1 MFKQIKT
8 SKDNREVVAQLTRKL
23 NLGKE
28 NIIARMALTH
38 SLSTEKKLD
47 LKKIKDS
54 GGKEYSKSVLL
65 GEYEDIYIGL
75 VCTHYS
81 LYKTDKNLPKY
92 IKMHIDDGLELLDSE
107 LNENS
112 KFDGFD
118 FLIEKIKSGLLSLNK
133 GIQ

>member
-38 SLSTEKKLD
+38 SLSSDRKLD
-47 LKKIKDS
+47 LKNIQDS

-75 VCTHYS
+75 ICTHYK
-81 LYKTDKNLPKY
+81 LYKTDKNLSKY
-92 IKMHIDDGLELLDSE
+92 VKMHIDDGLKLLDYE
-107 LNENS
+107 INENPR
-112 KFDGFD
+112 FDGFD
-118 FLIEKIKSGLLSLNK
+118 FLINTVTIGLNQ
-133 GIQ
+133 I

>member
-38 SLSTEKKLD
+38 SLSTDRKLD
-47 LKKIKDS
+47 LKDIQDS
-54 GGKEYSKSVLL
+54 KGKEYSKSVLL
-65 GEYEDIYIGL
+65 GDYEDIYIGL
-75 VCTHYS
+75 ICTHYK

-92 IKMHIDDGLELLDSE
+92 MKMHIDDGLELLDNE
-107 LNENS
+107 INENP

-118 FLIEKIKSGLLSLNK
+118 FIVNKINTSLN
-133 GIQ
+133 QL

>member
-8 SKDNREVVAQLTRKL
+8 SKENREVVAQLTRKL

-38 SLSTEKKLD
+38 SLSTDRKLD
-47 LKKIKDS
+47 LKDIQDS

-65 GEYEDIYIGL
+65 GEYEEVYVGL
-75 VCTHYS
+75 ICTHYK

-92 IKMHIDDGLELLDSE
+92 IKMHIDDGLKLLDSE
-107 LNENS
+107 LNENP

-118 FLIEKIKSGLLSLNK
+118 FLINRINIGLK
-133 GIQ
+133 EI

>member
-8 SKDNREVVAQLTRKL
+8 SEDNREVVAQLTRKL

-38 SLSTEKKLD
+38 SLSTDRKLS
-47 LKKIKDS
+47 LKDIQDS
-54 GGKEYSKSVLL
+54 KGKEYSKSVLL
-65 GEYEDIYIGL
+65 GEHEDIYIGL
-75 VCTHYS
+75 ICTHYK

-92 IKMHIDDGLELLDSE
+92 IKMHIDDGLELLDNE
-107 LNENS
+107 INENP

-118 FLIEKIKSGLLSLNK
+118 FIVNKINTSLN
-133 GIQ
+133 QL